1 MSLSTLSS
9 TMITTFNLLA
19 GVLKNPEAQSLLVK
33 CYAASQA
40 EHMRNDKLGMEVGN
54 AREKDLVAVLT
65 HYLGSELEYNIDND
79 LTEDFRIQG
88 RRISVKHITISS
100 KTQDITGTCKCKW
113 TADVQKAEQYIADMR
128 KQNPETFTD
137 ILFGFINPVRK
148 TLTYVLTPSEVVQ
161 TGVGLLDEKAF
172 VSRTGTNN
180 RGVEFS
186 KDMMSYMCDNA
197 YFKQT
202 ISGVDLSGGIDPI
215 RRRLLM
221 ISTILGPSVP
231 QGSPTK
237 EEPHSQSACSQSSSA
252 SGL

>member
-1 MSLSTLSS
+1 
-9 TMITTFNLLA
+9 
-19 GVLKNPEAQSLLVK
+19 
-33 CYAASQA
+33 
-40 EHMRNDKLGMEVGN
+40 MEVGN

-65 HYLGSELEYNIDND
+65 HYLGDALEYNIDNN

-113 TADVQKAEQYIADMR
+113 TADAQKAEQYITDMR
-128 KQNPETFTD
+128 KQAPETFTD

-161 TGVGLLDEKAF
+161 AGVGLLDEKAF

-186 KDMMSYMCDNA
+186 KEMMAYMCANA
-197 YFKQT
+197 YLKET
-202 ISGVDLSGGIDPI
+202 LTGIDLSGGIDPI

-231 QGSPTK
+231 QGSPTT
-237 EEPHSQSACSQSSSA
+237 EAPHSQSACSQSSSA